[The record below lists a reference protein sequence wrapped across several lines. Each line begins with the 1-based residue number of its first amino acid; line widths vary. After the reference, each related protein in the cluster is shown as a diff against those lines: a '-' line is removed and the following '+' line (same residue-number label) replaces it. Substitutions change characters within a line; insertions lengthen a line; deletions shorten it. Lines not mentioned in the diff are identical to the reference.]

1 MGSMGGAS
9 VNENLLIDQRC
20 CLDRCFVRQ
29 AKNHCIGLADD
40 CLLGCM
46 ILAPLFVDTDDSNV
60 GMPVEAI
67 TDLET
72 SRAILTID
80 KDVEHV
86 G

>member
-1 MGSMGGAS
+1 
-9 VNENLLIDQRC
+9 
-20 CLDRCFVRQ
+20 
-29 AKNHCIGLADD
+29 
-40 CLLGCM
+40 M

-60 GMPVEAI
+60 GMPFEAI
-67 TDLET
+67 TDLEA

>member
-1 MGSMGGAS
+1 MTWISLA
-9 VNENLLIDQRC
+9 
-20 CLDRCFVRQ
+20 
-29 AKNHCIGLADD
+29 IGLADD
-40 CLLGCM
+40 GVLGCM
-46 ILAPLFVDTDDSNV
+46 ILVPLFVDTDDSNV
-60 GMPVEAI
+60 GMPFEAI